1 MKKRVIIASVAILA
15 TVVSYGGHALM
26 SARKIML
33 AAREGK
39 RQVSV
44 VQSAMTALGVPEY
57 WQQQYLKIHYPMSS
71 SSLEERGSRSATPK
85 YAYVPSKP

>member
-15 TVVSYGGHALM
+15 TVVSYRGYALV
-26 SARKIML
+26 SARKIKL
-33 AAREGK
+33 AAEGH